1 LIFLVDTPAYLPG
14 VDQERGGIIRHGA
27 KVLHA
32 ISEAT
37 VPKFTVY
44 IRKAYGGGNPAMCG
58 EPLGSDLL
66 LAWPSTE
73 MGLMNPDGAVNIIY
87 RNEIAAAKNPEE
99 VRSRRLAEYKA
110 TFGRF
115 PYHAAQMR
123 WVEEI
128 IDPRDT
134 RPMLIQALKTF
145 SHKTEERPW
154 KKHGNIPL

>member
-1 LIFLVDTPAYLPG
+1 
-14 VDQERGGIIRHGA
+14 
-27 KVLHA
+27 
-32 ISEAT
+32 
-37 VPKFTVY
+37 
-44 IRKAYGGGNPAMCG
+44 MCG

-66 LAWPSTE
+66 LAWPTTE
-73 MGLMNPDGAVNIIY
+73 MGLMNPEGAVNIIF

-99 VRSRRLAEYKA
+99 VRARRLAEYKA

-115 PYHAAQMR
+115 PYHAAAMR

-134 RPMLIQALKTF
+134 RRLLIQGLKLF
-145 SHKTEERPW
+145 SNKQDERPW

>member
-1 LIFLVDTPAYLPG
+1 
-14 VDQERGGIIRHGA
+14 
-27 KVLHA
+27 
-32 ISEAT
+32 
-37 VPKFTVY
+37 
-44 IRKAYGGGNPAMCG
+44 MCN
-58 EPLGSDLL
+58 EPLGADLL
-66 LAWPSTE
+66 LAWPTAE

-87 RNEIAAAKNPEE
+87 RNEIAAAGNPEE
-99 VRSRRLAEYKA
+99 VRARRLAEYKA

-134 RPMLIQALKTF
+134 RPLLIQALATLRN
-145 SHKTEERPW
+145 KTEERPW